1 LEQARAT
8 AIQLEVSLNRERA
21 GRAGDV
27 TRLESKVADLN
38 RIVAA
43 QQLEILKL
51 RGEPIG
57 DEEVSDERA
66 DLNQEHP

>member
-1 LEQARAT
+1 MRRVVRL
-8 AIQLEVSLNRERA
+8 QLEVSLIRERA

-27 TRLESKVADLN
+27 ARLEAKVADLN

-43 QQLEILKL
+43 QELEILKL

-57 DEEVSDERA
+57 DEEVPDESA
-66 DLNQEHP
+66 DTNPILP